1 METELFGNRG
11 QLSLGSVFSQ
21 YLPDFGGK
29 FLYGI
34 DLGLVF
40 NVSGIIFFSHIL
52 NLTAKHP
59 SCQKNVAI
67 HAKIIVYAQNTALV
81 SID

>member
-1 METELFGNRG
+1 
-11 QLSLGSVFSQ
+11 
-21 YLPDFGGK
+21 
-29 FLYGI
+29 
-34 DLGLVF
+34 LGLVF

-67 HAKIIVYAQNTALV
+67 HAKIFVYAQNTAAV
-81 SID
+81 SK